1 MAPTTVPYQ
10 PTPNQTP
17 AQVHRASYN
26 HDRRASDIL
35 FYSDPGH
42 ADEDDDANWLPRPRL
57 SMNLNDLDDED
68 DLRSMRF
75 SAPPEDIDS
84 THHSVEFG
92 RRAVSEQPGRSS
104 FGGLSDR
111 FEDFLVGGQSDIGEE
126 TVGEMSM
133 MTAEDSM
140 IGHMRGNGDDREEI
154 ESLDEEEGDVTMRT
168 ELELEGDESL
178 FLGNADDTDSGE
190 DPMRPET
197 DYDIDGPDSDEDESP
212 PEPTA
217 RETALSRIGAGFE
230 IKPIPAKVKP
240 PKKKAANKKVL
251 PLSRHGHPVPQF
263 PRSIIKKMAQNF
275 AGGALIS
282 NETLDAIVAAS
293 GSFFEQISEDLA
305 VYAGHAG
312 RKTIEDSDMV
322 QLLKRY
328 VEFYGGG
335 EEVLTDIRAKTTLDH
350 TAEYR
355 VLARAATPAQGATAG
370 GSHANTEAGAGPR
383 GQACEAESGSGDR

>member
-1 MAPTTVPYQ
+1 
-10 PTPNQTP
+10 
-17 AQVHRASYN
+17 
-26 HDRRASDIL
+26 
-35 FYSDPGH
+35 
-42 ADEDDDANWLPRPRL
+42 
-57 SMNLNDLDDED
+57 MNLNDLDDED

-75 SAPPEDIDS
+75 SAPPEDLDS

-92 RRAVSEQPGRSS
+92 RRAFSEQPERSS
-104 FGGLSDR
+104 LGARLSDR
-111 FEDFLVGGQSDIGEE
+111 FEDFLVEGQSDIGEE

-140 IGHMRGNGDDREEI
+140 IGHMRGNEDDREEI

-168 ELELEGDESL
+168 ELELEGDESF
-178 FLGNADDTDSGE
+178 FLGNANDMDSGE

-197 DYDIDGPDSDEDESP
+197 DYGNDPDSDSDESP

-230 IKPIPAKVKP
+230 IKPIPAKVEP
-240 PKKKAANKKVL
+240 PRKGAANRKVL

-263 PRSIIKKMAQNF
+263 PRSVIKKMAQNF
-275 AGGALIS
+275 CGGALIS
-282 NETLDAIVAAS
+282 NETLNAIVAAS
-293 GSFFEQISEDLA
+293 ESFFEQISEDLA

-312 RKTIEDSDMV
+312 RKTIEDSDVV

-328 VEFYGGG
+328 VEFYGDG

-350 TAEYR
+350 TAEYC

-370 GSHANTEAGAGPR
+370 GSHANTEAGAGPH
-383 GQACEAESGSGDR
+383 GQACETEPGCGDR

>member
-26 HDRRASDIL
+26 RDRRTSDTF

-75 SAPPEDIDS
+75 SAPPEDLDS

-92 RRAVSEQPGRSS
+92 RRAFSEQPERSS
-104 FGGLSDR
+104 FGARLSDR
-111 FEDFLVGGQSDIGEE
+111 FEDFLVEGQSDIGEE

-140 IGHMRGNGDDREEI
+140 IGHMRGNEDDREEI
-154 ESLDEEEGDVTMRT
+154 ETVDEEEGDVTMRT
-168 ELELEGDESL
+168 ELELEGDESF
-178 FLGNADDTDSGE
+178 FLGNANDTDPGE

-197 DYDIDGPDSDEDESP
+197 DYGNDSDSDTDESP

-217 RETALSRIGAGFE
+217 RESALSRIGAGFE
-230 IKPIPAKVKP
+230 IKPILAKVEAP
-240 PKKKAANKKVL
+240 GKKAANRKDL

-263 PRSIIKKMAQNF
+263 PRSVIKKMAQNF
-275 AGGALIS
+275 CGGALIS
-282 NETLDAIVAAS
+282 NETLNAIVAAS

-328 VEFYGGG
+328 VEPYGGG
-335 EEVLTDIRAKTTLDH
+335 EEVLTDIRAKTTLDQ
-350 TAEYR
+350 TAEYC
-355 VLARAATPAQGATAG
+355 VLARAATSAQGATAG
-370 GSHANTEAGAGPR
+370 GSHANTEAGAGQH
-383 GQACEAESGSGDR
+383 GQACETEPGCGDR